1 MEFLAPGFIQ
11 AQLWLLQ
18 EFGESELTE
27 GKSHSLLLSDF
38 QINMAIYIV
47 KSFQG
52 INVLLTAG
60 RDAAK

>member
-11 AQLWLLQ
+11 AQLLLLQ
-18 EFGESELTE
+18 EFRESDLTE
-27 GKSHSLLLSDF
+27 GRSLFLSAF

-47 KSFQG
+47 KSFQVV
-52 INVLLTAG
+52 NVLLTAG

>member
-27 GKSHSLLLSDF
+27 GRSLSLFLSAF

-47 KSFQG
+47 KSFQVV
-52 INVLLTAG
+52 NVLLTAG